1 MLEGCLKSIFSQD
14 YNTKDYEVIVVD
26 DASSDGTSSIVKIM
40 AKKHKNLR
48 LIRNRQNMGP
58 AYSRNQGIKKSRGN
72 IIAFT
77 DDDCSVDN
85 DWLRSIKIAHK
96 NFPQEYGIGGKIIGS
111 EIKSPIL
118 HLTHRNLYQMLEKT
132 NEWSEYEAKLRFD
145 SKHPKM
151 SWWRFLRIM
160 LTGFFKSYLLEKGYK
175 NGTAGIIESIYQSFS
190 MFITYAKL
198 WEKQNRH

>member
-1 MLEGCLKSIFSQD
+1 MISVIIL
-14 YNTKDYEVIVVD
+14 TKNEEEVIKDCVESMKGFAQKIVVIE
-26 DASSDGTSSIVKIM
+26 TPKI
-40 AKKHKNLR
+40 K
-48 LIRNRQNMGP
+48 G
-58 AYSRNQGIKKSRGN
+58 S
-72 IIAFT
+72 F
-77 DDDCSVDN
+77 
-85 DWLRSIKIAHK
+85 
-96 NFPQEYGIGGKIIGS
+96 S

-160 LTGFFKSYLLEKGYK
+160 LTAFFNSYLLEKGYK